1 MKNVPIPPMPKQ
13 AEITDDFVDS
23 VLAVNAV
30 AGFNIFLIDELERKH
45 NVKYNFKVKKYGN
58 MFRDE
63 LLKSVNQVWLKGGDF
78 DSEQISQQ
86 QMDTYLMAEQM
97 FKLSLEVSR
106 KLSPEQ
112 VERFKLSFQ
121 NLLYSFKLEIP
132 TV

>member
-1 MKNVPIPPMPKQ
+1 MKNVPMPFMPKQ
-13 AEITDDFVDS
+13 VEITEDFVDS
-23 VLAVNAV
+23 ILAINAA

-45 NVKYNFKVKKYGN
+45 NVKYNFKLKKYGN

-63 LLKSVNQVWLKGGDF
+63 LLKSVNQVWLKGGEF

-97 FKLSLEVSR
+97 FKLSLEISR

-112 VERFKLSFQ
+112 TEKFKLSFQ
-121 NLLYSFKLEIP
+121 NLLYSFKLELP

>member
-1 MKNVPIPPMPKQ
+1 MKNEIMPPMPKQ
-13 AEITDDFVDS
+13 AEITDDYTDS

-30 AGFNIFLIDELERKH
+30 AGFNIFLIDELERQH

-86 QMDTYLMAEQM
+86 QMDSYLMAEQM

-112 VERFKLSFQ
+112 VERFKLAFED
-121 NLLYSFKLEIP
+121 LLCSFKLEIP